1 MVRRQWS
8 RRARWLT
15 AVAAAVLI
23 AGPLGYFWGT
33 SFVPSTYSVMDMGYP
48 DLGGGQPDMTNMAGM
63 TGMPPGVSVASL
75 TGPATGAPNVA
86 VTLVARKEKFRLASG
101 QTIDGFTLN
110 HVSPGPTIRAAQ
122 GDVLQVTLVNASVPA
137 GVTLH
142 WHGVDVPNADDGV
155 AGVTQNAVPVG
166 GSFVYKFR
174 LTDAGTYWYHSHQD
188 SLAEVSGGLF
198 GALIVKPRASGH
210 AAPTPVETTVTFHT
224 YGKLATINGRTGL
237 QRVDAEPGSAERVR
251 IIDTDMQPLGVT
263 VSGTTYRV
271 ISHDGRDINQPTD
284 LDQTAVLIPAGGRV
298 DLSVTVPMSNSA
310 ALVDLGNGA
319 ELAIGPAG
327 STVAP
332 EPAADGQLDF
342 SSYGSP
348 APIGFDPTHPDRR
361 FDYRISR
368 HIGFEN
374 GKPGDWWTVDGH
386 RFPDVPMFEV
396 TEGDV
401 VVMTIS
407 NSSSLH
413 PMHLHGHH
421 AVVLS
426 RNGVPTTGSPWWF
439 DSLDVETGSTY
450 VIAFVADNP
459 GIWMD
464 HCHNL
469 QHAADGLLAHLAYTG
484 VTEPYVIG
492 GASRNNPE

>member
-1 MVRRQWS
+1 
-8 RRARWLT
+8 
-15 AVAAAVLI
+15 
-23 AGPLGYFWGT
+23 
-33 SFVPSTYSVMDMGYP
+33 MDMGYP
-48 DLGGGQPDMTNMAGM
+48 NFGGGPADMTNMAGM
-63 TGMPPGVSVASL
+63 AGMPPGVSDAAL
-75 TGPATGAPNVA
+75 TGPTTGPPDVA

-101 QTIDGFTLN
+101 QTMNGFTLN
-110 HVSPGPTIRAAQ
+110 HQSPGPTIRATQ
-122 GDVLQVTLVNASVPA
+122 GDVLQVTLVNASVPE

-155 AGVTQNAVPVG
+155 AGVTQNAVRVG

-174 LTDAGTYWYHSHQD
+174 ITDAGTYWYHSHQD
-188 SLAEVSGGLF
+188 SFAEVSGGLF
-198 GALIVKPRASGH
+198 GALVVEPRPTGPTE
-210 AAPTPVETTVTFHT
+210 AAPTPIAEATETFHT

-237 QRVDAEPGSAERVR
+237 QRITAPAGSTERVR
-251 IIDTDMQPLGVT
+251 IIDTDMQPIGVA
-263 VSGTTYRV
+263 VSGTTYRL
-271 ISHDGRDINQPTD
+271 ISHDGRDINKPTD
-284 LDQTAVLIPAGGRV
+284 LDQTAVLVAAGGRI
-298 DLSVTVPMSNSA
+298 DLSVNVPTNNTA

-319 ELAIGPAG
+319 ELAIGA
-327 STVAP
+327 TDAAIAP
-332 EPAADGQLDF
+332 EQAADGQLDF
-342 SSYGSP
+342 STYGSP
-348 APIGFDPTHPDRR
+348 APIGFDPTRPDRR
-361 FDYRISR
+361 FDYRIAR
-368 HIGFEN
+368 QVGFEN
-374 GKPGDWWTVDGH
+374 GKPGDWWTIDGH
-386 RFPDVPMFEV
+386 KFPDVPMFEV

-469 QHAADGLLAHLAYTG
+469 RHAADGLLAHLAYTG

-492 GASRNNPE
+492 GPAHNDPE